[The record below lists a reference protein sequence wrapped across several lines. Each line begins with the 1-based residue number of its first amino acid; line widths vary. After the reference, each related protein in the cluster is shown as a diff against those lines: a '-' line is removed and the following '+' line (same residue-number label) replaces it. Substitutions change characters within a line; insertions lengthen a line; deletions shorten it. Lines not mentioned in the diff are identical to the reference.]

1 MPATNAP
8 TALIPHASLRS
19 VPECSVASAG
29 VSTVR
34 PQHRLVSISLQLAMM
49 ASLVIGCSQPPS
61 APPQA
66 TTSEPAKAAVKQFL
80 EAMKRGDDQAAR
92 AMLTRVAR
100 AKCEELGM
108 SVAPPVSPG
117 ATYAIGESEV
127 VTDDGE
133 VVHVATTWSD
143 TDGDGFTSSED
154 VLWVVRLDPEGWR
167 VVGMAMLIFSGEPP
181 LLLNF
186 EDPEDMLA
194 KQEQVVLELQR
205 RAKQAAD
212 APGTATPGD
221 GTRTART
228 PDATPRQ

>member
-1 MPATNAP
+1 MAA
-8 TALIPHASLRS
+8 ISLR
-19 VPECSVASAG
+19 
-29 VSTVR
+29 
-34 PQHRLVSISLQLAMM
+34 LALM
-49 ASLVIGCSQPPS
+49 ASLALGCSQAPPP
-61 APPQA
+61 APQA

-80 EAMKRGDDQAAR
+80 EAMKRGDDEAAR

-143 TDGDGFTSSED
+143 TDTDGFTTSED

-205 RAKQAAD
+205 RAKQGN
-212 APGTATPGD
+212 APA
-221 GTRTART
+221 RTASS
-228 PDATPRQ
+228 PATNPRQ

>member
-1 MPATNAP
+1 MPATPACPPTNFPSTTTSASDVRRVPRRLHARLNAIVLRV
-8 TALIPHASLRS
+8 AVVASL
-19 VPECSVASAG
+19 A
-29 VSTVR
+29 
-34 PQHRLVSISLQLAMM
+34 L
-49 ASLVIGCSQPPS
+49 GCSQAPS
-61 APPQA
+61 APPA
-66 TTSEPAKAAVKQFL
+66 ATSEPAKAAVKQFL

-92 AMLTRVAR
+92 SMLTRVAR
-100 AKCEELGM
+100 AKCEEMGM

-127 VTDDGE
+127 VSDDGE
-133 VVHVATTWSD
+133 IVHVATTWSD
-143 TDGDGFTSSED
+143 TDPDGFTTSED

-205 RAKQAAD
+205 RSKQQN
-212 APGTATPGD
+212 APS
-221 GTRTART
+221 RTARS
-228 PDATPRQ
+228 PGANPRQ

>member
-1 MPATNAP
+1 MPATPACPPTSFPSTTTIACASDVRRIPRRPHSRLNAIVLRV
-8 TALIPHASLRS
+8 AMVASL
-19 VPECSVASAG
+19 A
-29 VSTVR
+29 
-34 PQHRLVSISLQLAMM
+34 L
-49 ASLVIGCSQPPS
+49 GCSQAPS
-61 APPQA
+61 APPA
-66 TTSEPAKAAVKQFL
+66 ATSEPAKAAVKQFL

-92 AMLTRVAR
+92 SMLTRVAR
-100 AKCEELGM
+100 AKCEEMGM

-127 VTDDGE
+127 VSDDGE
-133 VVHVATTWSD
+133 IVHVATTWSD
-143 TDGDGFTSSED
+143 TDPDGFTTSED

-205 RAKQAAD
+205 RSKQQT
-212 APGTATPGD
+212 APS
-221 GTRTART
+221 RTARS
-228 PDATPRQ
+228 PGANPRQ

>member
-1 MPATNAP
+1 MHTLTSAPAAASVHRTSRHWRAGQTRLNVL
-8 TALIPHASLRS
+8 TVRVALVASLA
-19 VPECSVASAG
+19 V
-29 VSTVR
+29 
-34 PQHRLVSISLQLAMM
+34 
-49 ASLVIGCSQPPS
+49 GCSSAPS
-61 APPQA
+61 APPA
-66 TTSEPAKAAVKQFL
+66 ATSEPAKAAVKQFL

-100 AKCEELGM
+100 AKCEEMGM

-127 VTDDGE
+127 VTEDGE
-133 VVHVATTWSD
+133 VVHVATTWSETD
-143 TDGDGFTSSED
+143 TDGFTSKEE

-205 RAKQAAD
+205 RAKQGSPA
-212 APGTATPGD
+212 
-221 GTRTART
+221 RTARS
-228 PDATPRQ
+228 PGGNPRQ

>member
-1 MPATNAP
+1 M
-8 TALIPHASLRS
+8 
-19 VPECSVASAG
+19 
-29 VSTVR
+29 
-34 PQHRLVSISLQLAMM
+34 
-49 ASLVIGCSQPPS
+49 
-61 APPQA
+61 
-66 TTSEPAKAAVKQFL
+66 
-80 EAMKRGDDQAAR
+80 
-92 AMLTRVAR
+92 
-100 AKCEELGM
+100 
-108 SVAPPVSPG
+108 
-117 ATYAIGESEV
+117 

-143 TDGDGFTSSED
+143 TDDDGFTSSED

>member
-1 MPATNAP
+1 MSATPACPTPTSTISCTSDLHRAPRRLHARLNAIVLRV
-8 TALIPHASLRS
+8 AVVASL
-19 VPECSVASAG
+19 A
-29 VSTVR
+29 
-34 PQHRLVSISLQLAMM
+34 L
-49 ASLVIGCSQPPS
+49 GCSQAPS
-61 APPQA
+61 APPA
-66 TTSEPAKAAVKQFL
+66 ATSEPAKAAVKQFL

-100 AKCEELGM
+100 AKCEEMGM

-127 VTDDGE
+127 VSDDGE
-133 VVHVATTWSD
+133 IVHVATTWSD
-143 TDGDGFTSSED
+143 TDPDGFTTSED

-205 RAKQAAD
+205 RSKQPN
-212 APGTATPGD
+212 APS
-221 GTRTART
+221 RTARS
-228 PDATPRQ
+228 PGANPRQ

>member
-1 MPATNAP
+1 
-8 TALIPHASLRS
+8 
-19 VPECSVASAG
+19 
-29 VSTVR
+29 
-34 PQHRLVSISLQLAMM
+34 MM

-143 TDGDGFTSSED
+143 TDDDGFTSSED

>member
-1 MPATNAP
+1 MAA
-8 TALIPHASLRS
+8 ISLR
-19 VPECSVASAG
+19 
-29 VSTVR
+29 
-34 PQHRLVSISLQLAMM
+34 LALM
-49 ASLVIGCSQPPS
+49 ASLALGCSQAPPP
-61 APPQA
+61 APQA

-80 EAMKRGDDQAAR
+80 EAMKRGDDEAAR

-143 TDGDGFTSSED
+143 TDTDGFTTSED

-205 RAKQAAD
+205 RSKQGN
-212 APGTATPGD
+212 APA
-221 GTRTART
+221 RTASS
-228 PDATPRQ
+228 PATNPRQ

>member
-1 MPATNAP
+1 MPATPAVQP
-8 TALIPHASLRS
+8 TCLP
-19 VPECSVASAG
+19 SA
-29 VSTVR
+29 STVACESDVLHGPRR
-34 PQHRLVSISLQLAMM
+34 PHSRMNAIVLRVAVV
-49 ASLVIGCSQPPS
+49 ASLVLGCSQAPS
-61 APPQA
+61 APPA
-66 TTSEPAKAAVKQFL
+66 APPAATSEPAKAAVKQFL

-92 AMLTRVAR
+92 GMLTRVAR
-100 AKCEELGM
+100 AKCEEMGM

-127 VTDDGE
+127 VSDDGE
-133 VVHVATTWSD
+133 IVHVATTWSD
-143 TDGDGFTSSED
+143 TDPDGFTTSED

-205 RAKQAAD
+205 RAKQPN
-212 APGTATPGD
+212 APS
-221 GTRTART
+221 RTARS
-228 PDATPRQ
+228 PGANPRQ

>member
-1 MPATNAP
+1 
-8 TALIPHASLRS
+8 
-19 VPECSVASAG
+19 

-143 TDGDGFTSSED
+143 TDDDGFTSSED

>member
-19 VPECSVASAG
+19 VPECSVASTG

-143 TDGDGFTSSED
+143 TDDDGFTSSED